1 MVNGTAAGM
10 IPFLTTKL
18 FIPPRRPRDSV
29 VNRVRLIDHLS
40 VANGQRL
47 TLLSAPAGFG
57 KTTLLSEWI
66 PQSKHCVSWL
76 SLDPSDNDPPRFWA
90 YVIAA
95 LQTLR
100 PEQGANALALLDS
113 PQPPPF
119 ESVLTLLL
127 NDVAAFPDR
136 FALVLDDYHLI
147 ETPTIHTALTFLL
160 DHLPP
165 NMHLMITS
173 RSDPPLP
180 LARWRARRQLTEI
193 RAADLRFTSDEA
205 ATFLNQVMGLKL
217 AADEITALE
226 AHTEGWIAG
235 LQLAALSMQGRD
247 DVGNFIRSF
256 TGNHAYI
263 IDYLAEEVLQR
274 QPAEV
279 QSFLLQTSILDRMC
293 GSLCDA
299 ITERSD
305 SQRLLEHLEH
315 TNLFIVSLDDKREWF
330 RYHQLFADVLQ
341 ARLRQTEPD
350 WMPELHCRASVWYE
364 QHGLTVEAVNHALV
378 AADFDRAARLVEQK
392 SRAMWQRG
400 EVTTLQSWLAALP
413 PDIRRARPQLSLA
426 KAWGALTVSQ
436 IAVVEA
442 SLLEAEAAMSQLA
455 EAEVKPLRAQVDA
468 LRSTLANFRQD
479 SAQAIELAHRS
490 LAHLPEGDHFLRGH
504 LAYNLGW
511 AYLSRGDLPAASQ
524 KLREAAT
531 FSLSEGD
538 LSTAGLALNSLGAGL
553 EARGRLR
560 EAASCYRQVIQA
572 VQKDGRPLP
581 VTAACG
587 AYVRLGGI
595 LYEWNQ
601 LEESAQCA
609 NQGIELSRPFQ
620 ASGVVFV
627 GCLVLTRVLNAHDDL
642 TGAIDSLRNAETAAR
657 SGGISTVTL
666 RMVEAARVQLWLTQ
680 RNIAD
685 AAQWAAAYE
694 RDLNFPAGDWPDAG
708 QLSPIFD
715 YECMTLA
722 RVRMAQARWD
732 EALSLLTRL
741 QPIVEAGTRKTG
753 LIELLALRAL
763 ALQTQAKSADSVAAL
778 ERAVTLAEPEGYIRT
793 FVDEGEPMRL
803 LLADYRL
810 RIERRAGAL
819 KSYVDKLLMA
829 FPGVTPLAPASPSRH
844 QPSDIN
850 NLVEPL
856 SDREQEVLRLIAD
869 GLSNHEIAN
878 KLVIGLGTVKTHI
891 NNIFGKLDVK
901 NRTQAVARARE
912 LNLL

>member
-1 MVNGTAAGM
+1 M

-18 FIPPRRPRDSV
+18 FIPLRRPRDSV
-29 VNRVRLIDHLS
+29 VDRSRLTDRLGA
-40 VANGQRL
+40 ANGQRL
-47 TLLSAPAGFG
+47 TLISAPAGFG

-66 PQSKHCVSWL
+66 PHSEHCVSWL
-76 SLDPSDNDPPRFWA
+76 SLDPGDNDPVRFWA
-90 YVIAA
+90 YVAAA

-100 PEQGANALALLDS
+100 PDLGISALALLDL
-113 PQPPPF
+113 PQTPPI
-119 ESVLTLLL
+119 ESILTLLL

-136 FALVLDDYHLI
+136 FTLVLDDYHVV
-147 ETPTIHTALTFLL
+147 ETPAVHTALTFLL

-165 NMHLMITS
+165 QMHLMITS

-205 ATFLNQVMGLKL
+205 ATFLNHVMGLSL

-247 DVGNFIRSF
+247 DVSGFIRSF
-256 TGNHAYI
+256 TGSHAYI
-263 IDYLAEEVLQR
+263 IDYLAEEVVQR
-274 QPAEV
+274 QSAEV
-279 QSFLLQTSILDRMC
+279 QSFLLQTSILDRLC
-293 GSLCDA
+293 GPLCDA
-299 ITERSD
+299 ALERTD
-305 SQRLLEHLEH
+305 SQRLLEHLERS
-315 TNLFIVSLDDKREWF
+315 NLFIISLDDKREWF
-330 RYHQLFADVLQ
+330 RYHHLFADVLQ
-341 ARLRQTEPD
+341 ARLRRDYPKLS
-350 WMPELHCRASVWYE
+350 PELHRRASAWYE
-364 QHGLTVEAVNHALV
+364 QNGRLSEAVSHAL
-378 AADFDRAARLVEQK
+378 AAQDYHQASRLIEQK

-426 KAWGALTVSQ
+426 KAWAALAVNQ

-442 SLLEAEAAMSQLA
+442 SVLEAEAAMDQLA
-455 EAEVKPLRAQVDA
+455 EEEVKPLRAQVDA
-468 LRSTLANFRQD
+468 LRSTLANIRQD
-479 SAQAIELAHRS
+479 SAQSIDLAHRS

-511 AYLSRGDLPAASQ
+511 AYLSQGDLTAASQ

-538 LSTAGLALNSLGAGL
+538 LSTASLALNALGAGL

-560 EAASCYRQVIQA
+560 EAASYYRQVIQA
-572 VQKDGRPLP
+572 IQMDGRPLP
-581 VTAACG
+581 VTMACG

-601 LEESAQCA
+601 LDESAQCA

-627 GCLVLTRVLNAHDDL
+627 GCLVLTRILQAHDDL
-642 TGAIDSLRNAETAAR
+642 TGAIGSWRNAETAAR
-657 SGGISTVTL
+657 SGGISTAML
-666 RMVEAARVQLWLTQ
+666 RMVEAVRAELWLAQ
-680 RNIAD
+680 RNIED

-715 YECMTLA
+715 FECLTLV

-741 QPIVEAGTRKTG
+741 QPVVEAGTRKTG

-763 ALQTQAKSADSVAAL
+763 TLQAQAKSAESVAAL
-778 ERAVTLAEPEGYIRT
+778 ECALALAEPEGYVRT

-803 LLADYRL
+803 LMADYRL
-810 RIERRAGAL
+810 QIERRDGTL

-829 FPGVTPLAPASPSRH
+829 FPSVTPIAPASQIRNQQSE
-844 QPSDIN
+844 IN
-850 NLVEPL
+850 NLIEPL

-869 GLSNHEIAN
+869 GLSNHEIAD

-901 NRTQAVARARE
+901 SRTQAVARARE
-912 LNLL
+912 LRLL